1 MGIPDADLR
10 NVMAELFRVYF
21 CLATIRVSQ
30 HFSSSTDSDGELLG
44 GKCCTALLDALHV
57 HQGESSSDGSLLRP
71 HLDAHRLIHPAI
83 TSEGSLRQVGE
94 ACWVGPRSLTFG
106 PSRLVHYPMPRDL
119 AALAGI
125 DEDARHTSSLSSLH
139 RADEFRDEK
148 PVADGAHRSRL
159 NISQDCSHGVN
170 ELERSRRSSSAHSQT
185 LPSWKSYTQEVG
197 KI

>member
-71 HLDAHRLIHPAI
+71 HLDAHRLIEEFMILANVAAAERGPL
-83 TSEGSLRQVGE
+83 SEELRTAVE
-94 ACWVGPRSLTFG
+94 E
-106 PSRLVHYPMPRDL
+106 RLD
-119 AALAGI
+119 AA
-125 DEDARHTSSLSSLH
+125 
-139 RADEFRDEK
+139 
-148 PVADGAHRSRL
+148 
-159 NISQDCSHGVN
+159 
-170 ELERSRRSSSAHSQT
+170 SQT
-185 LPSWKSYTQEVG
+185 
-197 KI
+197 